1 MEASVNRMHNLE
13 RRCIFSQGLE
23 ILTVSGSYFIFKIIL
38 SLFLVIGRGG
48 GRVPN
53 ARIWWLAETGWR
65 CCHVGAWSMSTNKL
79 ERNKPVIVLLSVTEG
94 PKWCG
99 CDERGAGRKKKRR
112 RTWVLWTQKQLVNS
126 VRFSLV
132 SNGLIRSLI
141 LSQMTPQGTINSLF
155 YPLKMRHQSN
165 HF

>member
-1 MEASVNRMHNLE
+1 MHF
-13 RRCIFSQGLE
+13 FSRSGNFNSIWQL
-23 ILTVSGSYFIFKIIL
+23 LHFQDNPVTVSGYRQGWGSGTERKNLVACWNWVEML
-38 SLFLVIGRGG
+38 S
-48 GRVPN
+48 
-53 ARIWWLAETGWR
+53 
-65 CCHVGAWSMSTNKL
+65 WSVSTNKL

-99 CDERGAGRKKKRR
+99 CDERGGGRKKKRR
-112 RTWVLWTQKQLVNS
+112 RKWVLWTQKQLVNS
-126 VRFSLV
+126 VRFSLL

-141 LSQMTPQGTINSLF
+141 LSQMTPQGAINSLF